1 MSYQEPTPL
10 RYGTR
15 ADKPSPA
22 RSPSPIKILP
32 WRSGLAGAR
41 MPRSLRVQ
49 VQSLSVLPILGL
61 AAVSISVSIVLTHQ
75 QVDAEASRN
84 LREVAHLLAT
94 TTRDRSEALAA
105 QTQLLAD

>member
-1 MSYQEPTPL
+1 
-10 RYGTR
+10 
-15 ADKPSPA
+15 
-22 RSPSPIKILP
+22 
-32 WRSGLAGAR
+32 

-61 AAVSISVSIVLTHQ
+61 AAVSISVSMVLTHQ

-84 LREVAHLLAT
+84 LGEVAHLLAT

-105 QTQLLAD
+105 QTQLLADLPTLRSAMLTHDNATISDRAGFFVKRNPKNALLVTDTDG